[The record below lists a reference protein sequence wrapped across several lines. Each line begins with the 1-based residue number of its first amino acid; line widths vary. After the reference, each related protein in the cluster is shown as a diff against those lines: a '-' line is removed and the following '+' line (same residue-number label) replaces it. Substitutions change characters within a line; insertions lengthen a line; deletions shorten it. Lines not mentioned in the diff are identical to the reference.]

1 MRPLQVPN
9 SQTTKSELWSNH
21 HIIGITIVEQTR
33 TTCLTNCTFKYIHT
47 TSNGVMQIIHLVT
60 RSHHQDGFPW
70 CFFSKGFKVG
80 NLDIVVSHLQY
91 ADAPVFIGE
100 ACVENFRCMKSI
112 HRWFQLV
119 SSLKVNSSTNKLIG
133 VNNPYS
139 LSWYQ
144 DFLRK
149 LHFSWQKMLTPN
161 WIDESTPAWLKPRC
175 VLYQCYFIHK
185 SQQYVKRV
193 NYTPSS
199 QRYLNY
205 TPLPFYSKYIRKH
218 FTPLSYE
225 KLDRVSF
232 FTIFYWTIKLEPT

>member
-60 RSHHQDGFPW
+60 RIHHQDGFPW
-70 CFFSKGFKVG
+70 CFFFSKGFKVG

-91 ADAPVFIGE
+91 ADATVFIGE

-119 SSLKVNSSTNKLIG
+119 SSLKVNFSTNKLIG
-133 VNNPYS
+133 VNKPYS

-199 QRYLNY
+199 QRYLI
-205 TPLPFYSKYIRKH
+205 TLISPLIQNILENISL
-218 FTPLSYE
+218 LSPTRSLTE
-225 KLDRVSF
+225 SPF
-232 FTIFYWTIKLEPT
+232 FTTFIEQ